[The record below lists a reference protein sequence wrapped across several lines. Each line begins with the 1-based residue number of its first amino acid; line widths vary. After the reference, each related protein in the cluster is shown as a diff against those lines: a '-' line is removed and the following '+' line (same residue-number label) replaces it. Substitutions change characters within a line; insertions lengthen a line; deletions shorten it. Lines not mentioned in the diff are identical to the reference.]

1 MPWVLGTSV
10 VLTLLIACAN
20 VAILVI
26 AQWMAREH
34 ETAIRA
40 SLGASRGRIGR
51 ALVTESLLIAA
62 IGGPLGIGTTLAL
75 LGLIARHA
83 GESTRLFDLSTRSST
98 SADRKS
104 WRAQH
109 RWRR

>member
-62 IGGPLGIGTTLAL
+62 IGGPLGIGTTLGAARPHRASRRREHAAL
-75 LGLIARHA
+75 RPIDQIINVSGGMRI
-83 GESTRLFDLSTRSST
+83 
-98 SADRKS
+98 
-104 WRAQH
+104 
-109 RWRR
+109 